1 MRVLGGALG
10 IRKSLVSFVFEVYA
24 GGTGVDFVQLILRSE
39 RIGSLGSLYC
49 IILYIFGVY

>member
-1 MRVLGGALG
+1 VRVLGGALG